1 MSRSITEIF
10 DSMIAEKESFSSLDD
25 LVPNPDSS
33 QTFLSDITSA
43 SKVAF
48 WRLIFWVIAFAIF
61 THEKLFDQLV
71 IDVET
76 AAQKAQPGV
85 TEWYVVESLKFQFG
99 FSLQFDT
106 ALSKFVYSDTTSP
119 TAIDAKIVSNA
130 SAREIENGGVIVVTI
145 KLAKTVSDL
154 LQKLTAEEKAAFTTY
169 LDKFKIAGTKT
180 LVISDDPDFL
190 KAAFTIQY
198 DPQLIDAAG
207 ILISDG
213 TTKPIQVAID
223 DYIEGLT
230 FDATFRVQDLTDAIQ
245 LATGVI
251 NTVAD
256 VIETKF
262 AVISYENILAVVTE
276 DYVPNAGY
284 LATVDETGTETVP
297 VLGDINIISTLDYD
311 DTGTSYAVGDFSRFK
326 GIVFKS
332 NAIQNAPAGAFD
344 TNKWDTISNLTLISI

>member
-10 DSMIAEKESFSSLDD
+10 DEMVLEKETFSSLDE

-33 QTFLSDITSA
+33 QTFLSDLTSA
-43 SKVAF
+43 SKVAI
-48 WRLIFWVIAFAIF
+48 WRLTFWIVAFAIF

-76 AAQKAQPGV
+76 AAREAQPGV
-85 TEWYVVESLKFQFG
+85 AEWYVVESKKFQFG

-106 ALSKFVYSDTTSP
+106 DLSKFVYPDTTSAV
-119 TAIDAKIVSNA
+119 AIDAKIISNA
-130 SAREIENGGVIVVTI
+130 SARDINEVVTI
-145 KLAKTVSDL
+145 KVAKTVSDL
-154 LQKLTAEEKAAFTTY
+154 VQKLTAEEKAAFTTY

-213 TTKPIQVAID
+213 TTKPIQVAING
-223 DYIEGLT
+223 YIEGLT
-230 FDATFRVQDLTDAIQ
+230 FDATYRVQDNVDAIQ
-245 LATGVI
+245 KATGVI
-251 NTVAD
+251 NVVTD
-256 VIETKF
+256 VIEAKYT
-262 AVISYENILAVVTE
+262 AISFTNILAVVTE
-276 DYVPNAGY
+276 DYIPNAGY
-284 LATVDETGTETVP
+284 LATVDETGTESVP
-297 VLGDINIISTLDYD
+297 VLGDINIISTSDYD
-311 DTGTSYAVGDFSRFK
+311 DTGTSYIVGDFSRFE

-332 NAIQNAPAGAFD
+332 NAIQNAPAGVFD
-344 TNKWDTISNLTLISI
+344 TNKWDKVSNLTLISI